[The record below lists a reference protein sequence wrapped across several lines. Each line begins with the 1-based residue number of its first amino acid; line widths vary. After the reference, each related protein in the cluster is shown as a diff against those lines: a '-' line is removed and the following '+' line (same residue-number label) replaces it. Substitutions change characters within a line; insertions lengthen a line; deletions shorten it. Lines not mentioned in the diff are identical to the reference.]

1 MKLHSEAQCLRIF
14 IGETDKYHGHP
25 LYEAIVEAARGRDMA
40 GATVLRGCMGF
51 GAHSRIHT
59 TKVLRLSTDLP
70 MLVEIVD
77 SPEKIATFLPELDE
91 MIGEGLVTLEDVK
104 VVMYRHESGKG

>member
-1 MKLHSEAQCLRIF
+1 
-14 IGETDKYHGHP
+14 
-25 LYEAIVEAARGRDMA
+25 
-40 GATVLRGCMGF
+40 MGF
-51 GAHSRIHT
+51 AAHSRIHT

-91 MIGEGLVTLEDVK
+91 MIGEGLVTLEDVR
-104 VVMYRHESGKG
+104 VVTYRHESGKG